1 MIIYTE
7 AILHFT
13 NWSITIRNSN
23 LACNCLIALTD
34 LTLAIKRYHLIGMLG
49 WQDILHRYRRS
60 SFGPFWLTISMGVM
74 IGTIGVVFS
83 RLFKS
88 SISEFLPFLSLGMIA
103 WGFIVTVVNE
113 GCNSFI
119 SSENIIKQ
127 LPIPLFVHVLRV
139 IWRNVIIFAHNIVIY
154 PLVLI
159 VIGKPLGWTA
169 LLSVLGFLLIVINL
183 TWGILILGVV
193 CTRYR
198 DLSQMVTSMLQ
209 VLFYLTPVIWMPHFL
224 PKEAGLYL
232 LDFNPVY
239 HLLEVFRAPMLGV
252 MPTMHNWLV
261 SVVMAVVGWIV
272 AILVYGNFKR
282 RIVFWL

>member
-1 MIIYTE
+1 
-7 AILHFT
+7 
-13 NWSITIRNSN
+13 
-23 LACNCLIALTD
+23 
-34 LTLAIKRYHLIGMLG
+34 
-49 WQDILHRYRRS
+49 
-60 SFGPFWLTISMGVM
+60 MGVM

-119 SSENIIKQ
+119 AAENIIKQ

-139 IWRNVIIFAHNIVIY
+139 IWRNVIIFAHNILIY
-154 PLVLI
+154 PVVLI
-159 VIGKPLGWTA
+159 IIGKPLGWGA

-183 TWGILILGVV
+183 TWGILILGIV

-198 DLSQMVTSMLQ
+198 DLSQIVTSMLQ

-232 LDFNPVY
+232 LDFNPLY
-239 HLLEVFRAPMLGV
+239 HLLEVFRAPILGV

-261 SVVMAVVGWIV
+261 SIVMAVVGWSL
-272 AILVYGNFKR
+272 AILIYGSFRR
-282 RIVFWL
+282 RIVYWL